1 MVKGLIFVRL
11 LPRIPLTT
19 VQYHKQRYQS
29 IIVFFTNV
37 IRLIKNKIKYNK
49 MHELFH
55 HELTGPYKMFAYYI
69 HILNPSI

>member
-1 MVKGLIFVRL
+1 
-11 LPRIPLTT
+11 
-19 VQYHKQRYQS
+19 
-29 IIVFFTNV
+29 
-37 IRLIKNKIKYNK
+37 